1 MQAVSVNASSF
12 PIHSLWYNQDMK
24 HKRTRLRMDRV
35 LLLAGSVL
43 LLLFLA
49 VMAVRAVFFSDTGPR
64 PTAAGQGSDSS
75 RNQTGKTQR
84 VSVTATG
91 DILLEEPLLNT
102 FGSGSWQDCLA
113 DIDPL
118 LAADDLTIAN
128 MEVPIGG
135 EELGITGID
144 YSFNA
149 PARTAQNLKDHSIE
163 FVSLAN
169 NHAADRGTQ
178 GILNTHRNLD
188 EAGIGHT
195 GTFGSQEE
203 RNQTNVVTVNGM
215 DIAIVSWTY
224 DTNQPYDQEWQVNSF
239 YSPDSAQ
246 SQVLLEDIRQARSQA
261 DAVIVCMHWGTE
273 FTYGLNEAQTLL
285 GPQIAQAG
293 ADVIIGNHP
302 HTIQPAEWIETDGR
316 KTLCLWSLGNFLS
329 SAYQV
334 DRADETFQDMY
345 EVGALAAFDLVPG
358 ASGVRVENTRI
369 IPIVNHFEG
378 EYESFGL
385 MKLKDYTEELAAAHS
400 QRRFSDLFTK
410 DWLVQQVHEVFD
422 PSGIE
427 LELD

>member
-1 MQAVSVNASSF
+1 
-12 PIHSLWYNQDMK
+12 
-24 HKRTRLRMDRV
+24 
-35 LLLAGSVL
+35 
-43 LLLFLA
+43 
-49 VMAVRAVFFSDTGPR
+49 
-64 PTAAGQGSDSS
+64 
-75 RNQTGKTQR
+75 
-84 VSVTATG
+84 
-91 DILLEEPLLNT
+91 
-102 FGSGSWQDCLA
+102 
-113 DIDPL
+113 
-118 LAADDLTIAN
+118 
-128 MEVPIGG
+128 
-135 EELGITGID
+135 
-144 YSFNA
+144 
-149 PARTAQNLKDHSIE
+149 
-163 FVSLAN
+163 
-169 NHAADRGTQ
+169 
-178 GILNTHRNLD
+178 
-188 EAGIGHT
+188 
-195 GTFGSQEE
+195 
-203 RNQTNVVTVNGM
+203 M

-246 SQVLLEDIRQARSQA
+246 SQVLLEDVRRARQQA

-273 FTYGLNEAQTLL
+273 FTYGLNDAQRIL

-378 EYESFGL
+378 EYESFRL

-400 QRRFSDLFTK
+400 QRRFSDLFRK
-410 DWLVQQVHEVFD
+410 DWLVQQVHEVFG
-422 PSGIE
+422 PSGID

>member
-1 MQAVSVNASSF
+1 MKRRRNRIRLDRILILAGAFLLILLGAVSGIRA
-12 PIHSLWYNQDMK
+12 
-24 HKRTRLRMDRV
+24 
-35 LLLAGSVL
+35 
-43 LLLFLA
+43 LLFPPHTD
-49 VMAVRAVFFSDTGPR
+49 SSSQT
-64 PTAAGQGSDSS
+64 SDSGTEQGDS
-75 RNQTGKTQR
+75 GEDRR

-102 FGSGSWQDCLA
+102 FGNGGWQDYLK
-113 DIDPL
+113 DLDPL
-118 LAADDLTIAN
+118 LKSDDLTIAN

-144 YSFNA
+144 FSFNS
-149 PARTAQNLKDHSIE
+149 PAQTAQNLKDHSIE

-169 NHAADRGTQ
+169 NHAADRQMQ
-178 GILNTHRNLD
+178 GIINTHRNLD
-188 EAGIGHT
+188 EAGVGHT

-246 SQVLLEDIRQARSQA
+246 SQVLLEDVRRARQQA

-273 FTYGLNEAQTLL
+273 FTYGLNDAQRIL

-316 KTLCLWSLGNFLS
+316 KTLCLWSLGNFMA

-345 EVGALAAFDLVPG
+345 EVGAVVCFDLVPRETG
-358 ASGVRVENTRI
+358 ASVENVRL

-378 EYESFGL
+378 EYENFRL

-400 QRRFSDLFTK
+400 QRQFSDLFTK
-410 DWLVQQVHEVFD
+410 EWLVQKVHEVFD
-422 PSGIE
+422 SSGIDLE
-427 LELD
+427 LE

>member
-1 MQAVSVNASSF
+1 
-12 PIHSLWYNQDMK
+12 
-24 HKRTRLRMDRV
+24 MDRV

-49 VMAVRAVFFSDTGPR
+49 VMAVRTVFFSDTGPR
-64 PTAAGQGSDSS
+64 PTAAGQGSDTT
-75 RNQTGKTQR
+75 RNQAGKTQR

-178 GILNTHRNLD
+178 GILNTHHNLD

-246 SQVLLEDIRQARSQA
+246 SQVLLEDIRQARS
-261 DAVIVCMHWGTE
+261 
-273 FTYGLNEAQTLL
+273 
-285 GPQIAQAG
+285 QAG

-378 EYESFGL
+378 EYESLRL